1 MISSALVPLDGSQ
14 LAEQSI
20 SYAQALLPD
29 GGELVL
35 LHVVPELDPALSELI
50 WTAQEIQPGQQIDAA
65 QTVLERLKRTAADR
79 RLRWKTKVTCGDPVA
94 EILQGVEQEGSD
106 LIVMSTHGRGA
117 VGRGVFGSVA
127 DRVSRT
133 SPVPVLLV
141 RPQPA
146 SESVAPVAIKRLVVP
161 LDGSPLAEQALPL
174 ATELAGRLQVPV
186 HLARAIDFSY
196 LLAPT
201 SFVMIPADVYQET
214 VSVVEADAENY
225 LEGIANRL
233 RAEGVQTDWKILQG
247 SPYFSITA
255 DSQAGDLIVL
265 TSHGRGG
272 MLRWLLGSVAE
283 KLVREASVP
292 VLLVP
297 SAGRGQQAPAGSE
310 G

>member
-14 LAEQSI
+14 IAEQAI
-20 SYAQALLPD
+20 PYAQALLPD
-29 GGELVL
+29 GGDL
-35 LHVVPELDPALSELI
+35 LLFQVVPELEPALSELI
-50 WTAQEIQPGQQIDAA
+50 WNMQEIQPGRQMDAA
-65 QTVLERLKRTAADR
+65 HTELERLKRSAADR

-94 EILQGVEQEGSD
+94 EILQGVEQEATD

-117 VGRGVFGSVA
+117 VGRGVFGSIA

-141 RPQPA
+141 RPQPDP
-146 SESVAPVAIKRLVVP
+146 ESVVPVAIERLVVP
-161 LDGSPLAEQALPL
+161 LDGSPLAEAALPV
-174 ATELAGRLQVPV
+174 ATELAKRLDVPV
-186 HLARAIDFSY
+186 QLARAIDFAY

-214 VSVVEADAENY
+214 VSAVEKDAESY

-247 SPYFSITA
+247 SPYFSLTA

-283 KLVREASVP
+283 KLVREASAP

-297 SAGRGQQAPAGSE
+297 STGRGQEAPAGSE
-310 G
+310 V